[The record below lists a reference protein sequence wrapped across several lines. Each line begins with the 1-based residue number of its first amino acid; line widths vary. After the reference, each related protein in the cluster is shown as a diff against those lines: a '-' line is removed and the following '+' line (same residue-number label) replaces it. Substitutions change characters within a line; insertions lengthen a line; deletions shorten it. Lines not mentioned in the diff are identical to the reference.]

1 MLFGW
6 VETFRRPWR
15 TFEGTLCSF
24 STIIIITIDFLSSI
38 AFVTQMAG
46 VLQSE
51 CRRLGA
57 SVWLRRGFLERHFA
71 TARACVQND
80 AQVMLVESPAKAKK
94 IQEFLGGAFK
104 VLASYG
110 HVRDLSPK
118 SGSVQPEQNFEMRWE
133 TLRNAEKHIKI
144 LQDVLAQSDQATT
157 VLYMATDPDREGE
170 AISWHM
176 IQELQHRGALSRVD
190 KVLRVSFTEITKPAV
205 LHALEEPREIDE
217 KIVQAYLARR
227 ALDYLLG
234 FHLSPILW
242 RKLPGAASAGR
253 VQSVAL
259 RMVCEREEEIESF
272 NQALYWTVH
281 GLVGLEGGSHV
292 QADLVK
298 YLREPVPKAGY
309 SSEEEALK
317 ISHLIQNSKFVVKAV
332 SERKTSRQP
341 SGPFTTSTLQ
351 QEANKTLGFGATKTM
366 QLAQE
371 LYEGGLIT
379 YMRTDSLAISNSAIE
394 KIQDALQNAFG
405 EEFVSTS
412 PRTYHTR
419 KGARSQEAH
428 EAIRPTD
435 PLTSPHSVSHKG
447 YSPAA
452 VTLYEMIRSRALA
465 SQSTNAISSSVQ
477 VIFQSTDGNLEL
489 KATASKT
496 EFPGYLV
503 VLEREEEVKD
513 SIPAYNNLAALKEG
527 AVVDVLSSSAQEHA
541 TKPPPRYTE
550 GSLVKQ
556 MEEYGI
562 GRPSTYAPTLKLL
575 YARNYIKSTRN
586 RLHAEPIGR
595 ILTCFLKEYAPEY
608 VDYEFTSNLEQSF
621 DRISHGEEDW
631 KKVMQRFWVEFE
643 QTTCE
648 LSNLSGTTVLDKINK
663 DLSNYLFRGKLDSI
677 TGDPEGGTQ
686 CPKCKEQLSLKLSHK
701 GGPFIGCSSYP
712 ECSYTRS
719 LPTHDDDYIPTAVE
733 DLGNA
738 FKSMNV
744 AEKFGMRGPVRLLGT
759 HPESNLEIFVR
770 QGPYGP
776 YIQLG
781 TDKDP
786 GMKRVPL
793 PKDSKPRSLT
803 LKYALSMLTLPK
815 ILGSHPE
822 TSAPVE
828 IRNGK
833 FGPFIL
839 HGNQMRSIPKDVDP
853 LEMTLDDGLVLL
865 RLSSENKKFV
875 KQPSHSN
882 PVSIEAPTR
891 KFGPQIP
898 SSTIPRVRSAYQF
911 FLKGMIVVLQS
922 FHN

>member
-1 MLFGW
+1 
-6 VETFRRPWR
+6 
-15 TFEGTLCSF
+15 
-24 STIIIITIDFLSSI
+24 
-38 AFVTQMAG
+38 MAG
-46 VLQSE
+46 ILRGE

-57 SVWLRRGFLERHFA
+57 FVWLRRGLLDRYFA
-71 TARACVQND
+71 TARASVQKD
-80 AQVMLVESPAKAKK
+80 VQVMLVESPAKAKK
-94 IQEFLGGAFK
+94 IQEFLGGKFR

-118 SGSVQPEQNFEMRWE
+118 SGSVQPEQNFEMRWD
-133 TLRNAEKHIKI
+133 TLRNAEKHIRI
-144 LQDVLAQSDQATT
+144 LQDALAQNEATT

-176 IQELQHRGALSRVD
+176 IQELQHRGALSGVD
-190 KVLRVSFTEITKPAV
+190 KVHRVSFTEVTKPAV
-205 LHALEEPREIDE
+205 LHALEEPREINE

-259 RMVCEREEEIESF
+259 RMVCEREEEIENF

-281 GLVGLEGGSHV
+281 GLLGVQGGSHV
-292 QADLVK
+292 QADLFK
-298 YLREPVPKAGY
+298 YMGESVPATGY

-317 ISHLIQNSKFVVKAV
+317 ISHLIKKSQFVVKAAN
-332 SERKTSRQP
+332 ERKTSRQP
-341 SGPFTTSTLQ
+341 SGPFTTSTMQ

-379 YMRTDSLAISNSAIE
+379 YMRTDSLAISNSARE
-394 KIQDALQNAFG
+394 KIQDALQSAFG
-405 EEFVSTS
+405 EEFVSSS
-412 PRTYHTR
+412 PRTYHTKKR
-419 KGARSQEAH
+419 SLSQEAH

-435 PLTSPHSVSHKG
+435 PLVSLHSVSHKG

-452 VTLYEMIRSRALA
+452 VKLYGLIRSRALA
-465 SQSTNAISSSVQ
+465 SQSTNAISTNVQ
-477 VIFQSTDGNLEL
+477 VIFESTDGNLEL

-496 EFPGYLV
+496 EFPGFLAV
-503 VLEREEEVKD
+503 QERDEDIKE
-513 SIPAYNNLAALKEG
+513 SILAYNDLAALKQG
-527 AVVDVLSSSAQEHA
+527 AMVDVVSSSAEKHA

-575 YARNYIKSTRN
+575 YARNYIKSTRK
-586 RLHAEPIGR
+586 RLYAEPIGR
-595 ILTCFLKEYAPEY
+595 ILTCFLKQYAPEY
-608 VDYEFTSNLEQSF
+608 VDYEFTSNLEESF
-621 DRISHGEEDW
+621 DRISNGEEDW
-631 KKVMQRFWVEFE
+631 IKVMRSFWEEFE

-648 LSNLSGTTVLDKINK
+648 LSNLSGTEVLEKLNK
-663 DLSNYLFRGKLDSI
+663 SLSRYLFREKLESI
-677 TGDPEGGTQ
+677 TGNPEGGTQ
-686 CPKCKEQLSLKLSHK
+686 CPKCKQQLSLKLSHK

-719 LPTHDDDYIPTAVE
+719 LPTNDDEHIPTAVE

-744 AEKFGMRGPVRLLGT
+744 AEKYGMRGPVRFLGN

-781 TDKDP
+781 PDKEP

-793 PKDSKPRSLT
+793 PKDSKPRSLS

-822 TSAPVE
+822 TAAPVE

-853 LEMTLDDGLVLL
+853 LDMTLDDGLVLL
-865 RLSSENKKFV
+865 RLSSENKKFA
-875 KQPSHSN
+875 KQPPMPN
-882 PVSIEAPTR
+882 PVSTETSTR
-891 KFGPQIP
+891 NHGPQV
-898 SSTIPRVRSAYQF
+898 SQATIPRARSAYQF
-911 FLKGMIVVLQS
+911 FLKGMFVVSQS
-922 FHN
+922 VKNHSLWINL